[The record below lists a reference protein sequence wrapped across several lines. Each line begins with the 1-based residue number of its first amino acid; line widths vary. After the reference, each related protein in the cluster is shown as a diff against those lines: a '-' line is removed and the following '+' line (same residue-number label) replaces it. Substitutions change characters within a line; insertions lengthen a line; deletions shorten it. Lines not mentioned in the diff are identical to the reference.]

1 MASNFA
7 AIKAKARRDVHASLS
22 VPARYE
28 NYAQDVIVEDLSVR
42 WHNKI
47 AIMGDL
53 ENGGYAN
60 IVEGI
65 ERIIFTREE
74 LAVKGVVLSEGDSI
88 IMTAEGY
95 ENARLVLKTQEPIVG
110 PVEVVWQVARAD

>member
-7 AIKAKARRDVHASLS
+7 AAKAKMRRDVHASLS
-22 VPARYE
+22 VSARYE
-28 NYAQDVIVEDLSVR
+28 SYSLDVVVDDISVR

-47 AIMGDL
+47 AVIGDL

-60 IVEGI
+60 VIEGI
-65 ERIIFTREE
+65 ERIIFDRAE
-74 LAVKGVVLSEGDSI
+74 LLAKNVLLDEGDVI
-88 IMTAEGY
+88 VITAEGF

-110 PVEVVWQVARAD
+110 PVEVIWQVARG

>member
-22 VPARYE
+22 VAARYE
-28 NYAQDVIVEDLSVR
+28 NYAQDVIVDDISVR

-60 IVEGI
+60 VIEGI
-65 ERIIFTREE
+65 ERIIFMRDE
-74 LAVKGVVLSEGDSI
+74 LNAKGIMLSEGDSI
-88 IMTAEGY
+88 IMTAEGC

-110 PVEVVWQVARAD
+110 PVEIVWQVARAD